1 MGPQLFGAGRT
12 TLAAMYCVLAVV
24 SAGLGGM
31 GAWQESAPSTHA
43 ERLAEFAFNAIR
55 GAGDQVL
62 DSGLGLQDAEI
73 MELTSYRTQVMR
85 HTARR
90 PDAPLQPP
98 PPPPPPPSPLPPSA
112 RHPPA
117 APPFLLLGVGLVLE
131 VPWLLTRRRSW
142 REPTTSSSSRSR
154 AAPPMDRPG
163 GRRHRGLLRH
173 LRCQRGRPAR

>member
-85 HTARR
+85 HT
-90 PDAPLQPP
+90 L
-98 PPPPPPPSPLPPSA
+98 
-112 RHPPA
+112 A
-117 APPFLLLGVGLVLE
+117 A
-131 VPWLLTRRRSW
+131 
-142 REPTTSSSSRSR
+142 
-154 AAPPMDRPG
+154 
-163 GRRHRGLLRH
+163 
-173 LRCQRGRPAR
+173 